1 MYDGWEIG
9 SYEGASEVMLFFVIR
24 EISTAVAVLMQCKFC
39 TPFRVNKLRSNNNK
53 DFHILNG
60 KEKFYGKIDI
70 FKSV

>member
-1 MYDGWEIG
+1 
-9 SYEGASEVMLFFVIR
+9 MLFFVIR

>member
-24 EISTAVAVLMQCKFC
+24 EISTVVVVFMQGGFC
-39 TPFRVNKLRSNNNK
+39 TSFRASQLRSNNNK
-53 DFHILNG
+53 DFHILNR